1 MSWKPEVENIERR
14 TQFAYGHGG
23 EAAVAKQH
31 AQGRLTARERIDKLV
46 DSGSWRELG
55 VLAGKAEY
63 DSDWNLVDVRPSNA
77 VIGTARIGGR
87 KVSIGADDFTIRGGS
102 SDAAVSEK
110 WIFAENYALEYRI
123 PLVRLV
129 ESAGGSVRLVEQM
142 GGTKIPGY
150 PTWLMATQ
158 LGVIPVT
165 AIALGPCVGLGALKA
180 ACAHFSVMVKGTSQ
194 VMAGGPPVVERAGMG
209 DKIDKNDLGG
219 SHIHTRSGVID
230 NEALS
235 EEHAFELVKRFL
247 SYVPDSVF
255 QLPQRVTPTDV
266 PERREEGL
274 LSIIPRERRQAYKS
288 RKILDMVLD
297 RDSVFEIAPNAG
309 RAVVT
314 CLARIDGYPVGVMTN
329 DPYHNG
335 GGLNRP
341 AAEKMET
348 FIDLCDT
355 FHLPMINFVDQPGT
369 LVGIE
374 AEKMGNVRGSV
385 RVVSAIEQ
393 SVIPWCTVVIRRL
406 YGLAGSAYGRLQGVN
421 LTYAW
426 PSARWGSIPMAGG
439 IEAAYRAELEAM
451 TEQERA
457 QRMVN
462 LEKKYDHLE
471 SPFLTAEK
479 FRVTEIIDPR
489 DTRRLLCDWI
499 EDAYRI
505 LPEQVGT
512 RNRMMRK

>member
-1 MSWKPEVENIERR
+1 MSWKPEVDAIERR
-14 TQFAYGHGG
+14 KQFAYKLGG
-23 EAAVAKQH
+23 EAAVKRQH
-31 AQGRLTARERIDKLV
+31 EQGRLTARERIEKLV
-46 DSGSWRELG
+46 DPGSWRELG

-63 DSDWNLVDVRPSNA
+63 DKEWNLVNVRPANSI
-77 VIGTARIGGR
+77 IGTARIDGR

-158 LGVIPVT
+158 LGYIPVV

-209 DKIDKNDLGG
+209 DKIDKNELGG

-230 NEALS
+230 NEADS
-235 EEHAFELVKRFL
+235 EEHAFQLIKRFL
-247 SYVPDSVF
+247 SYMPDSVY
-255 QLPQRVTPTDV
+255 QLPRRITPTDD
-266 PERREEGL
+266 PQRREEKL
-274 LSIIPRERRQAYKS
+274 LSVIPRDRRQAYKS
-288 RKILDMVLD
+288 RAILEMVLD
-297 RDSVFEIAPNAG
+297 KGSVFEIAPNAG
-309 RAVVT
+309 RSIVT
-314 CLARIDGYPVGVMTN
+314 CLARLDGYPVGVMIN
-329 DPYHNG
+329 NPYHNG
-335 GGLNRP
+335 GGLDRP

-348 FIDLCDT
+348 FIDMCDT
-355 FHLPMINFVDQPGT
+355 FHIPMVNFVDQPGT
-369 LVGIE
+369 LVGVE

-393 SVIPWCTVVIRRL
+393 SVIPWCTIVTRRL
-406 YGLAGSAYGRLQGVN
+406 YGLAGTAYGRLQGIN
-421 LTYAW
+421 LHYAW

-439 IEAAYRAELEAM
+439 IEAAYRAELDAL
-451 TEQERA
+451 QPDERA
-457 QRMVN
+457 ERLAH

-479 FRVTEIIDPR
+479 FRVPDLIDPR
-489 DTRRLLCDWI
+489 DTRPLLCEWV
-499 EDAYRI
+499 EDAYRV
-505 LPEQVGT
+505 LPEQVGV